1 MFSLRP
7 LRKTPRTLRFNW
19 RTAPAVAQRT
29 RVRPISHFP
38 HIQMADCQQTNGRQA
53 QDKFAPPSPFLL
65 RRFGIFS
72 AADGDTPNSFQA
84 LPKSYTKPFKTAA
97 EQRQKNTRSRA
108 ELVLDLSWIC
118 FGSVLDQSRSGP
130 EQMSKRSR
138 RAPEEMILPA
148 EGFPEK
154 RCFQRVDRRN
164 WLVSRR
170 NRI

>member
-1 MFSLRP
+1 MPLPCQGELSALGGLRGSSTQLP
-7 LRKTPRTLRFNW
+7 DYRK
-19 RTAPAVAQRT
+19 
-29 RVRPISHFP
+29 
-38 HIQMADCQQTNGRQA
+38 TNGRQA

-72 AADGDTPNSFQA
+72 AADGDTPNSSQA
-84 LPKSYTKPFKTAA
+84 LPKLYTKPFKTAA
-97 EQRQKNTRSRA
+97 EQRQKNTRSPA

-118 FGSVLDQSRSGP
+118 LGSVLNQSRSSP

-138 RAPEEMILPA
+138 RAPEEMVLQA

-164 WLVSRR
+164 CVFSRR